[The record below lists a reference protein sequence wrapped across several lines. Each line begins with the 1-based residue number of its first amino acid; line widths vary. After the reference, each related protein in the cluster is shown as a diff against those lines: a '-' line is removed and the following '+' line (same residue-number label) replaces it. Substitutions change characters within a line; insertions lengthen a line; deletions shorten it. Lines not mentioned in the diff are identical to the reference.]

1 MALALFY
8 LKYAKLLPTS
18 FTPTFYENHVLIN
31 LHDKLSAER
40 KDKYIKKKRGDKCW
54 SGFQAQQQ
62 QINVS
67 ISHVLFLFLRGKLE

>member
-40 KDKYIKKKRGDKCW
+40 KDKYIKKGE
-54 SGFQAQQQ
+54 G
-62 QINVS
+62 
-67 ISHVLFLFLRGKLE
+67 ISAGVGSKHSNNKSMYRLATYYFWF